1 MTSRFVPALT
11 LALVMGCGSAGAE
24 KGAADLTPPTLTDA
38 PSARVEVATVSLIP
52 AVRRLEMPGEVK
64 ASADAN
70 LAAPLGGF
78 VEDVLV
84 KEGQSVRRGQLLAR
98 VDVAS
103 REAQLRVAEAQ
114 AAQAKAELDRAIA
127 LADGLSGQ
135 ARLNVETQAKIAE
148 ANVELARINLR
159 RAMIVAPF
167 AGKIAKVNVEE
178 GEVVAPGAPA
188 MRLVAVDPALIELSV
203 SDIDVAQLEEGQAV
217 RFTSLASPLVV
228 DGVVQRRGVA
238 ADLGT
243 RTWTVEVAVPN
254 ADGALMPGMLGRVS
268 LERTLSA
275 SGVLIPQ
282 DWIVTRASSRGV
294 FLLGEDDVARWR
306 DLEIEAFLTDQALI
320 RSGLNEGDV
329 VVSAG
334 HRELAEGDALYVVR
348 RGVCCEAGRVK
359 Y

>member
-148 ANVELARINLR
+148 AQVELARINLR

-178 GEVVAPGAPA
+178 GEVHQILAGGGVALDPGA
-188 MRLVAVDPALIELSV
+188 DHLS
-203 SDIDVAQLEEGQAV
+203 
-217 RFTSLASPLVV
+217 
-228 DGVVQRRGVA
+228 
-238 ADLGT
+238 
-243 RTWTVEVAVPN
+243 
-254 ADGALMPGMLGRVS
+254 
-268 LERTLSA
+268 
-275 SGVLIPQ
+275 
-282 DWIVTRASSRGV
+282 
-294 FLLGEDDVARWR
+294 
-306 DLEIEAFLTDQALI
+306 
-320 RSGLNEGDV
+320 
-329 VVSAG
+329 
-334 HRELAEGDALYVVR
+334 
-348 RGVCCEAGRVK
+348 
-359 Y
+359 